1 MSANPIITFKAGRC
15 DIDQSNRPWK
25 ITPDPTPGYIYMYS
39 EDDMTHFCWRER
51 SKAMTDE
58 DNLDLIMF
66 PSDAH
71 FEPYEYKTSNQPTSK
86 TNGRIFVLKF
96 SSSSSRY
103 FFWMQSKPQARN
115 GDTSWFSPRDLKIGQ
130 IVDMLLQGEEVNV
143 SEEIAQARGGGN
155 GGNEDEDQ
163 TMEDVEGH
171 GDPSEHHRGG
181 SGGAGPDAT
190 GGDIR
195 EEGAGAREGGA
206 DGGRAAGSG
215 PTDAA
220 TVVQNFL
227 NSLKG
232 GQGIPTQ
239 PQGGQ
244 MFTTLPDLLPSS
256 TTIPIIDSASPA
268 QIDNLLSYLPPAILL
283 ISRSSS
289 AQIDRTKEP
298 SAASA
303 SAAIEALPSAEKK
316 AILKRVLRSPQFHQS
331 LGSLTMAIRDGGL
344 PSISDAL
351 GVKVQNGG
359 FVRGGGVPL
368 GGGEA
373 VEAFV
378 EGVKKSI
385 EEKK

>member
-1 MSANPIITFKAGRC
+1 
-15 DIDQSNRPWK
+15 
-25 ITPDPTPGYIYMYS
+25 
-39 EDDMTHFCWRER
+39 
-51 SKAMTDE
+51 
-58 DNLDLIMF
+58 
-66 PSDAH
+66 
-71 FEPYEYKTSNQPTSK
+71 
-86 TNGRIFVLKF
+86 
-96 SSSSSRY
+96 
-103 FFWMQSKPQARN
+103 
-115 GDTSWFSPRDLKIGQ
+115 LKIFKVLGLCNSWT
-130 IVDMLLQGEEVNV
+130 VADNV
-143 SEEIAQARGGGN
+143 IS
-155 GGNEDEDQ
+155 
-163 TMEDVEGH
+163 
-171 GDPSEHHRGG
+171 
-181 SGGAGPDAT
+181 
-190 GGDIR
+190 
-195 EEGAGAREGGA
+195 
-206 DGGRAAGSG
+206 AGSG

-283 ISRSSS
+283 ISQSSS

-303 SAAIEALPSAEKK
+303 SAAIEALPSGEKK
-316 AILKRVLRSPQFHQS
+316 AILKRVLRSPQFNQS

-344 PSISDAL
+344 PSIADAL

-359 FVRGGGVPL
+359 FVRGGSVPL

-373 VEAFV
+373 VESFV
-378 EGVKKSI
+378 EGVKKSV